1 MGKAERRSKIEKIEE
16 ALKAKVICFVT
27 SDRHGGE
34 QQASAISRDCVK
46 IIEQHLSVGEKNET
60 LALYLVSHGGDIDVP
75 WPLVNLL
82 RCHCKKL
89 QLLIPYI
96 SHSAATQIALGCDEI
111 IAGPRAEFSPTD
123 PMLQVRAGTD
133 ENAPVMQFGVED
145 INAFIKFVKLHLGNQ
160 FSAHGHEALG
170 KLIERVK
177 PEALGS
183 INRTYFRSRLLIEKM
198 CGLTPRK
205 YNKKE
210 MDKLVDYLT
219 VAYYSHSHFI
229 SRNEMINDL
238 KLPIVRA
245 ETLGL
250 DGVMWELYEEYATVL
265 QSRNPYDAQREL
277 SQAATNPITVSMKGK
292 FVESKSRT
300 DVYTYNIILQGT
312 GTPNFQ
318 FSLPALPAGIAIPP
332 AVLQQ
337 IINNFLQQLNAQLAP
352 FQVAKRIASFGEW
365 SIE

>member
-1 MGKAERRSKIEKIEE
+1 MSKVERHAKIEQIEK
-16 ALKAKVICFVT
+16 ALNAKVICFVT
-27 SDRHGGE
+27 SDRHGVEPQGN
-34 QQASAISRDCVK
+34 AISRDCVK
-46 IIEQHLSVGEKNET
+46 IMEQHLSIGETNDT
-60 LALYLVSHGGDIDVP
+60 LALFLVSHGGDIDVP

-89 QLLIPYI
+89 QLVIPYI

-111 IAGPRAEFSPTD
+111 IAGPRAQFSPTD
-123 PMLQVRAGTD
+123 PMLHVRAGTD
-133 ENAPVMQFGVED
+133 ENAPIMQFGVED
-145 INAFIKFVKLHLGNQ
+145 INAFIKFVKLHLGKQ
-160 FSAHGHEALG
+160 FSTHGHEALG

-198 CGLTPRK
+198 RGLTAKK
-205 YNKKE
+205 YSKKE

-219 VAYYSHSHFI
+219 VAYFSHSHFI

-250 DGVMWELYEEYATVL
+250 DGVMWELYEEYATEL

-277 SQAATNPITVSMKGK
+277 SQASTNPITISMKGK

-300 DVYTYNIILQGT
+300 DVYMYNIILQGT

-318 FSLPALPAGIAIPP
+318 FNIPALPAGVQIPQ

-337 IINNFLQQLNAQLAP
+337 IIANFLQQLNAQLAP
-352 FQVAKRIASFGEW
+352 FQVAKKIASFGEW
-365 SIE
+365 RTE